1 VALRGAFH
9 GAEQP
14 SAGRAVGEGCGRP
27 ARKRS
32 LPENYHSV
40 RLHPETLFAKYRTIR
55 ATVKTKRNV
64 LVTLGWYDPR
74 LIEGIGRYAREAGW
88 HLEMR
93 AAIEA
98 TPPENWRGDGMLAN
112 DTAVPRV
119 ARFVE
124 AQARLQPTVL
134 IGSNHPPS
142 TLPSVRGDDLS
153 AGREAALHF
162 LDRGYQHFAWHS
174 VKRGLVEEERRS
186 GYVGTLAAAGHTCH
200 LLKWQP
206 GRGRRAE
213 DWSGAAA
220 WLSRELSRLP
230 RPLALFV
237 LDDLLAIDAVQA
249 CLDAGLRVPEDVA
262 VLGVANME
270 VACEC
275 SQVPLSS
282 IDENLTEI
290 AYRAARLLDHLMSGG
305 PAPEAPEIVPLKGLV
320 VRRSTGIFAITDPA
334 LGRAAGFMERNFHRS
349 LTMEDVA
356 REAGM
361 SLRALHYIFRREL
374 QRSPGQHLLRLR
386 LDRARE
392 LVEAGK
398 LRMGEVAVQCGFS
411 TLRNFHRA
419 FVRAFGAPP
428 AALRKR
434 NLAGRREPWHSK

>member
-1 VALRGAFH
+1 MKA
-9 GAEQP
+9 
-14 SAGRAVGEGCGRP
+14 
-27 ARKRS
+27 
-32 LPENYHSV
+32 
-40 RLHPETLFAKYRTIR
+40 
-55 ATVKTKRNV
+55 KRNI

-74 LIEGIGRYAREAGW
+74 LLEGIGRYAREAGW

-98 TPPENWRGDGMLAN
+98 AIPENWRGDGMLAN
-112 DTAVPRV
+112 DTAVSRV

-124 AQARLQPTVL
+124 AQAPLQPTVL

-142 TLPSVRGDDLS
+142 SLPCVRGDNAA

-186 GYVGTLAAAGHTCH
+186 GYVGTLAGAGHTCH
-200 LLKWQP
+200 LLQWHP
-206 GRGRRAE
+206 GRGRRTE
-213 DWSGAAA
+213 DWSGATA
-220 WLSRELSRLP
+220 WLSRQLGRLP

-270 VACEC
+270 LACEC

-290 AYRAARLLDHLMSGG
+290 AYRAARLLDHLMDGG
-305 PAPEAPEIVPLKGLV
+305 VAPGAPEIVPLKGLV

-334 LGRAAGFMERNFHRS
+334 LQRAADFMERNFHRS
-349 LTMEDVA
+349 LSMEDVA
-356 REAGM
+356 RHAAI
-361 SLRALHYIFRREL
+361 SLRALHYTFQREL
-374 QRSPGQHLLRLR
+374 QRTPGQHLLRLR

-392 LVEAGK
+392 LVESGT

-419 FVRAFGAPP
+419 FLRAFGSPP
-428 AALRKR
+428 AAFRSR
-434 NLAGRREPWHSK
+434 TRAGRRESPTPK